1 VKKIKQF
8 FKAFFRSG
16 ATNLELLRQIRK
28 LEEEKIHDPLTKVYN
43 RRGLEE
49 SGGREFE
56 RAERYKRPLTLIFLD
71 IDKFKEINRWQGHL
85 VGDEALKVVAV
96 VLSNYCRKT
105 DSVFRYGGDEFLV
118 MMPETEEDGA
128 RQLLERINWQLSFTS
143 LRVSSGIATF
153 RADNAILRDEF
164 SSLKGLI
171 DAADRRMRQ
180 EKESKVKA

>member
-8 FKAFFRSG
+8 FKAFFQSG

-49 SGGREFE
+49 LGGKEFE
-56 RAERYKRPLTLIFLD
+56 RAKRYKRPLTLIFLD

-128 RQLLERINWQLSFTS
+128 REFLNRINWQLSFTS
-143 LRVSSGIATF
+143 LRISSGIATY
-153 RADNAILRDEF
+153 NANYCISGDF
-164 SSLKGLI
+164 SSLKQLI
-171 DAADRRMRQ
+171 DEADRRMRQ

>member
-16 ATNLELLRQIRK
+16 ATNLELQKQIRK

-43 RRGLEE
+43 RRFLEE
-49 SGGREFE
+49 FGGAEFE

-71 IDKFKEINRWQGHL
+71 IDEFKRINDQQGHL
-85 VGDEALKVVAV
+85 VGDQALEIVAV
-96 VLSNYCRKT
+96 LLSNYSRKS
-105 DSVFRYGGDEFLV
+105 DFVFRYGGDEFLV

-128 RQLLERINWQLSFTS
+128 RQFLERINWELGFTS